1 MGSAV
6 SSKKSIKTSDDL
18 LKNGGKPKNLRPVS
32 GVSEISET
40 DSGYRSP
47 EMKSEGNRINKILS
61 QRDISIHDSH
71 LLENSS
77 YSQGYP
83 GNDKW
88 SKDVHAHNIPYQRCF
103 SGRQSEENVFFLDGI
118 DNEIGATSFFDEDDL
133 KKDSLRNIFMP
144 GAVFN
149 YDKIIHDGKADDLV
163 ARIEEEKKRNV
174 KRVKRPPTAIS
185 TDIEIDLEKG
195 TEKVRN
201 RLPSFSKKK
210 SEQNTRDPKIR
221 PRAAHGQRRKT
232 VSDVSDDS
240 IDHIG
245 KERKFKDRNSTFV
258 ERQKELN
265 LMDALKMLIEQGDVD
280 SKSSSDKKA
289 YKINVSVDLNSDTLT
304 IVLPGSYLFRS
315 K

>member
-6 SSKKSIKTSDDL
+6 SSKKNIKTSDDL
-18 LKNGGKPKNLRPVS
+18 MKNGGKPKNLRPVS

-47 EMKSEGNRINKILS
+47 VMKNEGNKINKILS
-61 QRDISIHDSH
+61 QRDISIHDSR
-71 LLENSS
+71 LLEDSS
-77 YSQGYP
+77 YGQGYP

-88 SKDVHAHNIPYQRCF
+88 SKDVHAHNIPFQRSF

-118 DNEIGATSFFDEDDL
+118 DNEIGSTSLFDEDDL

-149 YDKIIHDGKADDLV
+149 YDKIIHDGKADELV
-163 ARIEEEKKRNV
+163 ARIEEEKKRNI
-174 KRVKRPPTAIS
+174 KKVKRPSTAIS

-201 RLPSFSKKK
+201 RPSSFSKMK

-221 PRAAHGQRRKT
+221 PRAARGQRRKT
-232 VSDVSDDS
+232 VSDVSDDL
-240 IDHIG
+240 INNNDTEI
-245 KERKFKDRNSTFV
+245 KVKDRNRNFV

-265 LMDALKMLIEQGDVD
+265 LMDALKMLIEQGGVD
-280 SKSSSDKKA
+280 SKSSSDKRA
-289 YKINVSVDLNSDTLT
+289 YKIDVSVDLNSDTLK
-304 IVLPGSYLFRS
+304 IVLPGSYLFRT